1 MPRASRGPRPGPD
14 HPCRAHH
21 ASGWPRST
29 CAGSGRLPLGGTG
42 AWGSEATLHRP
53 GRPDPRGA
61 SQKGQLR
68 QNQPD
73 WLPPGLSQQGPCAC
87 GGGGRVPLSLSS
99 PLGLSSQA
107 SNATHHNYLSCRA
120 HSCKDL
126 TKKPARTTTKPA
138 RTTHTCALEFPFHPA
153 KVSAVYSPPSAPFH
167 SGPAEAP
174 GTSEPSVREQASRQP
189 ALAWA
194 GMVFMESYRR
204 QAHGRGALVKVF
216 LPASGRVPV
225 QTSSIKGGFT
235 GRLLEHPHAYPGSQR
250 WKWASLP

>member
-138 RTTHTCALEFPFHPA
+138 RTTHTCALGFPFHPA
-153 KVSAVYSPPSAPFH
+153 KVSAVYSPPSAPCDPLVLEVLH
-167 SGPAEAP
+167 QVLHVPQLRVQAAP
-174 GTSEPSVREQASRQP
+174 
-189 ALAWA
+189 LAQDA
-194 GMVFMESYRR
+194 VQLSPEVVDVLLKQGLQVLP
-204 QAHGRGALVKVF
+204 HGLGAL
-216 LPASGRVPV
+216 
-225 QTSSIKGGFT
+225 
-235 GRLLEHPHAYPGSQR
+235 LLEQSPLGVQDLVLLLQEPHLERAECEGGET
-250 WKWASLP
+250 